1 MARSG
6 TGAAMQATVPHY
18 FRRPLWLGGLLI
30 LALAGGWWRWGA
42 RAATST
48 PDSGGTRIL
57 LGLAADALRDGRL
70 VAPVGSNVFE
80 LCFSVLQLDPH
91 NATAL
96 EQLRTAFK
104 PASDVVEQTIAAGEL
119 DEAQREL
126 QLLRAYDAGN
136 YQYDPAHYVLNAS
149 DYKLALLGGYL
160 DAQRILL
167 GKRHAAEAAAISAR
181 QAGAATPE

>member
-1 MARSG
+1 
-6 TGAAMQATVPHY
+6 MQATVPHY

-42 RAATST
+42 RAATSA
-48 PDSGGTRIL
+48 PDASGTRIL

-136 YQYDPAHYVLNAS
+136 YQYDPAHFEVHSTNYR
-149 DYKLALLGGYL
+149 LALLGSYL
-160 DAQRILL
+160 DAQRSLQRQ
-167 GKRHAAEAAAISAR
+167 RHAAEAAAISAR
-181 QAGAATPE
+181 LAAAQPAR

>member
-1 MARSG
+1 
-6 TGAAMQATVPHY
+6 MQALAT
-18 FRRPLWLGGLLI
+18 FLSRRKLWLGGVLALI
-30 LALAGGWWRWGA
+30 LAGGGWWHWNA
-42 RAATST
+42 RAAAAPTAD
-48 PDSGGTRIL
+48 DSGTRIL
-57 LGLAADALRDGRL
+57 LGLAGAALHDGRL
-70 VAPVGSNVFE
+70 VAPVGSNAFE
-80 LCFSVLQLDPH
+80 FYFSVLQLDPH

-96 EQLRTAFK
+96 DKLREAFK
-104 PASDVVEQTIAAGEL
+104 PACEDVERTIAAGDL
-119 DEAQREL
+119 NEAQREL